1 MQIHPTCKQHA
12 KALRYRYTPS
22 ISRGKNRF
30 GCWIKRSTRQK
41 HPPYPGGC
49 FCLVAQDWETRTG
62 PFCFFARKGFLP
74 AGLFSCRRQASA
86 LCGALLRAFLR
97 PGPLQKRLYFFAV
110 AFQVGDVVQHF
121 QFRIDQGDQSSVGSV
136 VAQVYGQRGNGGEKI
151 GGTDQVLRNIV
162 IVLDKRERQML
173 LCDNLFQL
181 RQKIPADLRV
191 QKGLRRYLSDR
202 NFAFCA
208 RLLLSGTERYT
219 WSRRNGT
226 LWTRASRTRCGVTIK
241 S

>member
-1 MQIHPTCKQHA
+1 
-12 KALRYRYTPS
+12 
-22 ISRGKNRF
+22 
-30 GCWIKRSTRQK
+30 
-41 HPPYPGGC
+41 
-49 FCLVAQDWETRTG
+49 
-62 PFCFFARKGFLP
+62 
-74 AGLFSCRRQASA
+74 
-86 LCGALLRAFLR
+86 R

-202 NFAFCA
+202 NFAFLCEIA
-208 RLLLSGTERYT
+208 
-219 WSRRNGT
+219 
-226 LWTRASRTRCGVTIK
+226 
-241 S
+241 